1 MVLIAPRN
9 SWRDRYVSFHPEGW
23 AVQGVVIVAP
33 REAEILIDGE
43 PAGEPQAIGE
53 TGFIQLAVPQG
64 EGTHRVQSDVPIYVI
79 QRGLNNFASYAMPA
93 Q

>member
-9 SWRDRYVSFHPEGW
+9 NWRDRYVSFHPADW
-23 AVQGVVIVAP
+23 AVQGAVIVAP
-33 REAEILIDGE
+33 RDAEILVNGE

-53 TGFIQLAVPQG
+53 TDFVQLTVPQG
-64 EGTHRVQSDVPIYVI
+64 EGAHRVQSDVPVYVI
-79 QRGLNNFASYAMPA
+79 QRGINDFASYAMPA